1 MKIIINQRKKLK
13 NLRRKMN
20 KYNIDSFNI
29 TPARISF
36 IQHRSEC
43 NVYNFDNKLP
53 LFTAPMNSVVNDEN
67 FEVFNENKINTIIPR
82 GVDFTIRVKMCN
94 NTFVAMSLQEFSDFI
109 DILQKKELADNDI
122 FYICIDVAN
131 GHMAKLIDMCSAA
144 KQMFNHHVV
153 IMTGNIANP
162 ETYVQYAIAGIDFVR
177 CGIGGSGVCLTSKKT
192 GVHYPMGSLI
202 KEIADKKWTIE
213 RCIADSKQLNI
224 NCEYKSVPFIVAD
237 GGIDSIDRIIKALS
251 LGADYVMCGRIFA
264 QSEEACGE
272 SYWQYPKDPTTL
284 SEHDKQRLVYHEP
297 VCEYGFHL
305 REYYGMSTH
314 RAQKETGRKT
324 LAAEEGIETYVDIK
338 YTLSDWCYEFI
349 SALQSA
355 MSYTNSLNLEEF
367 KNCTHTI
374 ITR

>member
-1 MKIIINQRKKLK
+1 
-13 NLRRKMN
+13 
-20 KYNIDSFNI
+20 
-29 TPARISF
+29 
-36 IQHRSEC
+36 
-43 NVYNFDNKLP
+43 
-53 LFTAPMNSVVNDEN
+53 
-67 FEVFNENKINTIIPR
+67 
-82 GVDFTIRVKMCN
+82 
-94 NTFVAMSLQEFSDFI
+94 
-109 DILQKKELADNDI
+109 
-122 FYICIDVAN
+122 
-131 GHMAKLIDMCSAA
+131 MAKLIDMCSAA
-144 KQMFNHHVV
+144 KQMFNHHIV

-202 KEIADKKWTIE
+202 KEIADKKWAIE
-213 RCIADSKQLNI
+213 RCITDSKQLNI

-237 GGIDSIDRIIKALS
+237 GGMDSIDRIIKALS

-284 SEHDKQRLVYHEP
+284 SEYDKQRLVYHEP

-324 LAAEEGIETYVDIK
+324 LAAEEGIESYVDIK
-338 YTLSDWCYEFI
+338 YTLADWCYEFI